1 MPKKLLIVSYTF
13 PPTPGIGGRRWAK
26 FAKYLKR
33 KGYDLTVMTAD
44 IPSEQKSEWTLDIDG
59 LTIVRIPTNYP
70 RIVSNPQP
78 GLLNKIRYFA
88 SVKKLQ
94 MQVKG
99 NYFDRTALWKES
111 IQNEITDLIKAKNIN
126 CVIVTGGPFQ
136 LTHHV
141 ISLKSQFPNV
151 KFIVDFRDLWTQD
164 SEITFFS
171 VMPERRKAI
180 ELEMEKQTVHL
191 ADKVINTMESMS
203 DYYAKLTDRNKIYT
217 ITNGFDPD
225 DFLNLADNAG
235 RRENEIVFTYA
246 GTLYLNLHYVLEP
259 FFAAIAKLKTEQ
271 PELYH
276 RVRFNFIGKFP
287 SEYQVYID
295 KYAITEAIQIKGN
308 IPLREVLS
316 EIKRS
321 DFCLLVLNDVYS
333 FNLSTK
339 FFEYIALKRKVV
351 VLSNKGSAPEFIVEN
366 KLGYWINPAEAYNHL
381 MEILNSKLSGDSV
394 QWHSQYDIEQ
404 YSLNTLTD
412 KLIKVIED

>member
-33 KGYDLTVMTAD
+33 KGYELIVVTAD
-44 IPSEQKSEWTLDIDG
+44 ISSSQKSEWTSDMNGLDV
-59 LTIVRIPTNYP
+59 VRIPTNYP
-70 RIVSNPQP
+70 SIVSNPQP
-78 GLLNKIRYFA
+78 GLLNKFRYFA
-88 SVKKLQ
+88 TVKKLQ
-94 MQVKG
+94 WQVKG
-99 NYFDRTALWKES
+99 NYFDRTSLWKES
-111 IQNEITDLIKAKNIN
+111 VQSKISELIQSKGIN

-141 ISLKSQFPNV
+141 VSLKTKFPNV

-171 VMPERRKAI
+171 VMPEKRKAL
-180 ELEMEKQTVHL
+180 ELEMEKQTVQL
-191 ADKVINTMESMS
+191 ADKVINTMENMS
-203 DYYAKLTDRNKIYT
+203 EYYSKLTDKNKIHT

-225 DFLNLADNAG
+225 DFLNLVNNAG

-259 FFAAIAKLKTEQ
+259 FFAAIAKLKANQ
-271 PELYH
+271 PELYSK
-276 RVRFNFIGKFP
+276 VKFKFIGKFP
-287 SEYQVYID
+287 DEYLEYVK
-295 KYAITEAIQIKGN
+295 KYEIAEAIIIKAN
-308 IPLREVLS
+308 IPLRAVLS
-316 EIKRS
+316 EIKES

-351 VLSNKGSAPEFIVEN
+351 VLSNKGTAPEFIVEN
-366 KLGYWINPAEAYNHL
+366 KLGYWINPGDAYNNL
-381 MEILNSKLSGDSV
+381 MEILNSKLNGESE
-394 QWHSQYDIEQ
+394 QWNSPYNIEQ
-404 YSLNTLTD
+404 YSLDALTD
-412 KLIKVIED
+412 KLITVIED